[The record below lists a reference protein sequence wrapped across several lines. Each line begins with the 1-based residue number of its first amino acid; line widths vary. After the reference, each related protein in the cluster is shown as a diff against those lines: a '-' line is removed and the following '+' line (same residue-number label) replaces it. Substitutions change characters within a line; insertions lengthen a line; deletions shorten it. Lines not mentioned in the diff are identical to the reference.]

1 MVPVP
6 EQYVIQVVYEH
17 VYKVTYNKFNKTY
30 NGCCP
35 ICKEGDSWGRKKR
48 FYYIPSKE
56 LTYCHNCGYSKKP
69 LKFIADVTNKP
80 LQVIINE
87 IKDFDVEIQLDE
99 PKQEVK
105 KVIQT
110 ETLPKDC
117 INLLDSSQVEYY
129 KDNPVVTMA
138 LHCIKTRRLD
148 KGINKPKTF
157 YLSLNDPVHKNR
169 LVLPFYDEFDN
180 IIFYQTRGL
189 VNKDL
194 HERPKYLSKMNAERS
209 LYGIHNI
216 NPEIDSVFI
225 FEGPIDSYF
234 VENGIATCGITER
247 SSKIFTSLQKQ
258 QISKLNFYDKV
269 YVLDNQYKDTA
280 ALNKSIILADNG
292 EKVFIWPDELKRFKD
307 FNDICVAGNR
317 DKIKPEFIIK
327 NTYSGLQ
334 AKLLLT
340 KIKNACSA

>member
-1 MVPVP
+1 MVPIP
-6 EQYVIQVVYEH
+6 EQYVIEVLYEH
-17 VYKVTYNKFNKTY
+17 VYKITYNKFNKTY

-69 LKFIADVTNKP
+69 LSFISDVTSKP

-87 IKDFDVEIQLDE
+87 VKNYDVEIQIEEKKE
-99 PKQEVK
+99 PVK
-105 KVIQT
+105 VVPT

-117 INLLDSSQVEYY
+117 INLNDTNQVEFY
-129 KDNPVVTMA
+129 KDNPYVKMA
-138 LHCIKTRRLD
+138 LYCIKSRRLD

-157 YLSLNDPVHKNR
+157 YISLNDPVHKNR
-169 LVLPFYDEFDN
+169 LVLPFYNEN
-180 IIFYQTRGL
+180 NNLIFYQTRGL
-189 VNKDL
+189 CNKEL
-194 HERPKYLSKMNAERS
+194 KERPKYLSKVNAERS

-216 NPEIDSVFI
+216 NPELDSVFI

-234 VENGIATCGITER
+234 VENGLATCGITEK
-247 SSKIFTSLQKQ
+247 SKKIFTTLQKE
-258 QISKLNFYDKV
+258 QINKLNFYEKV
-269 YVLDNQYKDTA
+269 YVLDNQYIDKA
-280 ALNKSIILADNG
+280 ALNKSIILADNN
-292 EKVFIWPDELKRFKD
+292 EKVFIWPEPLKRFKD
-307 FNDICVAGNR
+307 FNDICVQGNK

-340 KIKNACSA
+340 KIKNSYNV